1 MSDTI
6 RNYLVQQR
14 QRLIMALLATS
25 LLACGFLNDV
35 SGTVNTVDDAVALLQ
50 DLNKNGTWETIS
62 DGLDG
67 LADQQ
72 QGYTAVVH
80 LRDGAMDASGN
91 FASPLKTDLMLE
103 IQSDTAGNAL
113 ITVTEGDQ
121 IITYFVQG
129 YRSPSATTQVNPL
142 ENELTACFS
151 NSAQATLLQ
160 GGLHSVFEQYA
171 LRAAGAQLLSVAQ
184 DKDEDTRI
192 ADRDATHYELESKV
206 SDALKILEKIDNQE
220 LRQKIEQTGQF
231 GLSGSLDIDQD
242 TGALLRFE
250 SVYDTVDEQRRTEFS
265 FEITQWGKL
274 SNFPIPTPDQF
285 MLACP

>member
-1 MSDTI
+1 
-6 RNYLVQQR
+6 
-14 QRLIMALLATS
+14 
-25 LLACGFLNDV
+25 
-35 SGTVNTVDDAVALLQ
+35 
-50 DLNKNGTWETIS
+50 
-62 DGLDG
+62 
-67 LADQQ
+67 
-72 QGYTAVVH
+72 
-80 LRDGAMDASGN
+80 
-91 FASPLKTDLMLE
+91 LE
-103 IQSDTAGNAL
+103 IQSDPAGNAL
-113 ITVTEGDQ
+113 ITVTEGEQ
-121 IITYFVQG
+121 VITYFVEG

-142 ENELTACFS
+142 ENELTACFD
-151 NSAQATLLQ
+151 NREQATLLQ
-160 GGLHSVFEQYA
+160 GGLHSVFDQYA

-184 DKDEDTRI
+184 DKDKDTRI

-220 LRQKIEQTGQF
+220 LRQKIEQAGQF